1 VKNTPRLFLYTRR
14 NAGSILVIVIW
25 VMVFFSILCVG
36 LYGIITTQIRLT
48 KRIEDSIISE
58 YLAKAAAAYAVEE
71 LFAKDKTDYDTLYE
85 LRVIREKELGYGK
98 FNYTVTDEES
108 KINVN
113 MASVE
118 LLEALPGI
126 NTQLA
131 TVITETGVRPFH
143 AKEEL
148 KLVEGVTDEIFE
160 QCKNFITIYSD
171 NKVNINTASL
181 QTLAALGL
189 DEQTASAIVDFR
201 KGPDFEE
208 ATEDDEFFESTGEI
222 IEKLRA
228 FRGLSDVQAEDILGL
243 ISQGVFI
250 VNSKNFTLDI
260 ETKVLNKTSM
270 RYSVV
275 IGEDGIK
282 QWQEW

>member
-1 VKNTPRLFLYTRR
+1 
-14 NAGSILVIVIW
+14 
-25 VMVFFSILCVG
+25 
-36 LYGIITTQIRLT
+36 
-48 KRIEDSIISE
+48 
-58 YLAKAAAAYAVEE
+58 
-71 LFAKDKTDYDTLYE
+71 
-85 LRVIREKELGYGK
+85 
-98 FNYTVTDEES
+98 
-108 KINVN
+108 